1 MGVSDGGRP
10 VLCPVVT
17 KQTAI
22 IGDGFTTPLSSL
34 FFDGFPCW
42 QVFVRNTQITR
53 NRELVSVHLGG
64 GSGGI
69 DYPSGRTNLGLFFF
83 RLGTELFGRRRIELA
98 RHQFVLLNFPKHLG
112 AHVPEVGH
120 VGAGH
125 GVVHEGPA
133 LILTPTSHLLQL
145 GANTDL
151 PDSLKRKRKM
161 LRTLSKVDF

>member
-1 MGVSDGGRP
+1 MGVGDGGCP

-17 KQTAI
+17 EQTAI
-22 IGDGFTTPLSSL
+22 IGDGFMTPLSSL

-53 NRELVSVHLGG
+53 NRELVCLS
-64 GSGGI
+64 
-69 DYPSGRTNLGLFFF
+69 
-83 RLGTELFGRRRIELA
+83 TELFGGRRIKLA
-98 RHQFVLLNFPKHLG
+98 RHQFVLLNFPEHLR

-133 LILTPTSHLLQL
+133 LILTLTSHLLQL
-145 GANTDL
+145 GANMDL
-151 PDSLKRKRKM
+151 PDSLKKKKKNVKN
-161 LRTLSKVDF
+161 TE

>member
-1 MGVSDGGRP
+1 MLAGIREEHPNHAKLGAGQ
-10 VLCPVVT
+10 C
-17 KQTAI
+17 
-22 IGDGFTTPLSSL
+22 TP
-34 FFDGFPCW
+34 W
-42 QVFVRNTQITR
+42 WWIRR
-53 NRELVSVHLGG
+53 
-64 GSGGI
+64 I
-69 DYPSGRTNLGLFFF
+69 DCPSGRTNLGLFFF
-83 RLGTELFGRRRIELA
+83 RLGMELLGGRRIELA
-98 RHQFVLLNFPKHLG
+98 RHQFVLLNNPEHLG

-120 VGAGH
+120 VGASH